1 MKKLLAMLSGV
12 LLLTF
17 AGCGQTPANLAN
29 YRCDICWVDRRN
41 LEQVS
46 GSPTRSMF
54 FDIFAP
60 DANEHL
66 RIFVESC
73 WVGSIAPDYRLHFT
87 VRYDVAEL
95 YAVLAVAESNVP
107 FGVIL
112 DGETILLT
120 TDIPGLKEVNVI
132 LAEHQEAVGFSYG
145 IIRSI
150 E

>member
-1 MKKLLAMLSGV
+1 MSGV
-12 LLLTF
+12 FLFAL
-17 AGCGQTPANLAN
+17 AGCGQTPANPVD
-29 YRCDICWVDRRN
+29 YRCDICGVDHRN

-46 GSPTRSMF
+46 GNPTRSAF
-54 FDIFAP
+54 FDVFAP

-73 WVGSIAPDYRLHFT
+73 LVGSIAPEYRLHFT

-95 YAVLAVAESNVP
+95 YAALSVAESNVP

-112 DGETILLT
+112 DNEAITLT

-132 LAEHQEAVGFSYG
+132 LAEHQEAAGFSYS